1 MLFWLTVVRL
11 SLRST
16 LARYSECAY
25 YFSTGRAH
33 DGPKFTNTITQKIQF
48 SQHLNFSTPSKTQQK
63 TFTKKRTTKTPA
75 KTSTPTKRQNG
86 DTRNNEYLV
95 QQQNRVQYRTISK
108 YKTPDKMEKTSEN
121 QPHQTN
127 GERVKSDLRMHSQKT
142 YGEYDVRSKHD
153 PCIDATHHAQHR
165 QNMHRARSSH
175 KMYSERSTRV
185 HGNKHTATQCSTI
198 RTLHRRSIGEQQMTR
213 VLNSP

>member
-1 MLFWLTVVRL
+1 MCLLL
-11 SLRST
+11 LNRSRT
-16 LARYSECAY
+16 RRTEVHKHNHS
-25 YFSTGRAH
+25 
-33 DGPKFTNTITQKIQF
+33 KNTIFTPPQF
-48 SQHLNFSTPSKTQQK
+48 LN
-63 TFTKKRTTKTPA
+63 TFKKLNKKYSPKKELQRHQP

-127 GERVKSDLRMHSQKT
+127 GERVKSDLRMHSQQT

-153 PCIDATHHAQHR
+153 PCIDATHHARAQHR

-175 KMYSERSTRV
+175 KMYSERSLARETRV
-185 HGNKHTATQCSTI
+185 HGNKHTATQCSKI
-198 RTLHRRSIGEQQMTR
+198 RTLHRRSIGEQQMTH

>member
-1 MLFWLTVVRL
+1 MPTTSQQVAHTTDRSSQTQ
-11 SLRST
+11 SL
-16 LARYSECAY
+16 
-25 YFSTGRAH
+25 
-33 DGPKFTNTITQKIQF
+33 QKYNFHNISI
-48 SQHLNFSTPSKTQQK
+48 SQHLQK
-63 TFTKKRTTKTPA
+63 LNKKHSPKKELQRHQP

-175 KMYSERSTRV
+175 KMYSERSLAREIRV
-185 HGNKHTATQCSTI
+185 HGNKHTATQCSKI
-198 RTLHRRSIGEQQMTR
+198 RTLHRRSIGEQQMTH

>member
-1 MLFWLTVVRL
+1 MSRVL
-11 SLRST
+11 SFVCVPTTSQQVAHTTDRS
-16 LARYSECAY
+16 SQ
-25 YFSTGRAH
+25 
-33 DGPKFTNTITQKIQF
+33 TQSLKKYNFHNISI
-48 SQHLNFSTPSKTQQK
+48 SQHLQKTQQK

-175 KMYSERSTRV
+175 KMYSERSLARETRV
-185 HGNKHTATQCSTI
+185 HGNKHTATQCCEI
-198 RTLHRRSIGEQQMTR
+198 RTLHRRSIGEQQMTH